1 MSITL
6 GKTPARL
13 LLSMNVC
20 ATKEAAAAK
29 VSAFREWYE
38 EQPEEIQN
46 KLDSMRK
53 RLLSAEINNFGE
65 LGADELLASV
75 ILAVAGNR
83 GKEE

>member
-38 EQPEEIQN
+38 TRNEQEKAQIDYLREQLTIVN
-46 KLDSMRK
+46 I
-53 RLLSAEINNFGE
+53 AN
-65 LGADELLASV
+65 LGKWGIDELVASL
-75 ILAVAGNR
+75 ILKADRRVGLV
-83 GKEE
+83 